1 MTVPLISLVV
11 AAVLKIILNNILVS
25 NPNIEIMGVGI
36 SSIICQGLALI
47 ICIKAFKK
55 HIKLEF
61 DAKGQIKDMDAQ
73 GKKALPDSS
82 IPAMIV
88 DYVKENFT
96 GSKIM
101 EWSQSRKLQVVE
113 LDNDIELVFDRHGN
127 LVKIDD

>member
-1 MTVPLISLVV
+1 MEREFTG
-11 AAVLKIILNNILVS
+11 K
-25 NPNIEIMGVGI
+25 EY
-36 SSIICQGLALI
+36 
-47 ICIKAFKK
+47 KAYIHKNGNAY
-55 HIKLEF
+55 KLEF

-113 LDNDIELVFDRHGN
+113 LDNDMELVFDRHGN